1 LADWIIKLHAAS
13 NNNNEVEKEVIDFIF
28 KVVSAIVGESVI
40 LKKVNH
46 LDELLWVQLN
56 GKDAI
61 LFRLISQGFRNVFA
75 WIGHFIKRLAE
86 ANEYA
91 TDFMNKSAILL
102 IDEIDT
108 YLHPKWQKNILR
120 VLAEKF
126 PNTQI
131 IVTTHSPLVAS
142 HLPTENKAVYIIKE
156 EEVIPIKHVYGKEIA
171 SVFYQWMGVEQRP
184 KEVQKKINLLFDEL
198 ERENMESAKK
208 IYAELRRDL
217 GEDDLD
223 LVEAKSYME
232 LVEN

>member
-56 GKDAI
+56 SKDAI

-86 ANEYA
+86 ANSYA
-91 TDFMNKSAILL
+91 TDFMNKPAILL

-120 VLAEKF
+120 VLAQKF

-142 HLPTENKAVYIIKE
+142 HLPTESKAVYIIKKD
-156 EEVIPIKHVYGKEIA
+156 EVIPIKHVYGKEIA
-171 SVFYQWMGVEQRP
+171 SIFYQWMGVEQRP
-184 KEVQKKINLLFDEL
+184 KEVQDKINLLFEEL
-198 ERENMESAKK
+198 EKENIEAAKK
-208 IYAELRRDL
+208 IYEELRKDL